1 MKISFIGSG
10 NVAWHLSQALEDK
23 GYLICEVYSRHLS
36 NSKALVKQLFDVK
49 AVDSLDF
56 SESEAE
62 LFVLAVSDDSIQ
74 RVLDQLEL
82 PENAVLVHTSG
93 SKSLELLTNWNLN
106 IAELNIKV
114 GVFYPLM
121 SFTKERKI
129 QFSDVP
135 LCIEC
140 EDKTIE
146 TLLVKTAQ
154 KISNIVYLVDTEER
168 KILHLAAVFA
178 NNFVNHL
185 LAISQDILNN
195 NDLEMNLLRPIIKET
210 VLKAINAVDIH
221 DMQTGP
227 AKRGDQKTINNQIDL
242 LKPNPMAEKIYKIM
256 TESIYSEFN
265 L

>member
-10 NVAWHLSQALEDK
+10 NVAWHLSQAFEDH
-23 GYLICEVYSRHLS
+23 GHLICEVYSRHLS
-36 NSKALVKQLFDVK
+36 NSKALIKQLFDVK

-56 SESEAE
+56 SDSEAE

-74 RVLDQLEL
+74 DVLDQLEL
-82 PENAVLVHTSG
+82 PENAIVVHTSG
-93 SKSLELLTNWNLN
+93 SKSLDLLTNWNEN
-106 IAELNIKV
+106 IPELNIKV

-121 SFTKERKI
+121 TFTKERKI
-129 QFSDVP
+129 QFSEVP

-140 EDKTIE
+140 EDKVTE

-185 LAISQDILNN
+185 LAISQDILND

-210 VLKAINAVDIH
+210 ILKASEAEDIH

-227 AKRGDQKTINNQIDL
+227 ARRGDQKTIKSHIEL
-242 LKPNPMAEKIYKIM
+242 LKPNPMAEKIYRIM
-256 TESIYSEFN
+256 SESIYNEFHP
-265 L
+265 